1 MFFSKIKES
10 LHEQLQLLLAIAQNI
25 LAHAPSFEQIKRQ
38 LAINNEALQQS
49 LDLQQQIV
57 ELLSKAVGPA
67 EHPMMNRLD
76 NKKKDLPN

>member
-10 LHEQLQLLLAIAQNI
+10 LHEQLQLLLAVAQNI
-25 LAHAPSFEQIKRQ
+25 LAQSAALEHVKKQ

-67 EHPMMNRLD
+67 EHNPMSRVD
-76 NKKKDLPN
+76 TKKKDLPN

>member
-25 LAHAPSFEQIKRQ
+25 LAHSAAFEQVKRQ
-38 LAINNEALQQS
+38 LAAQQEALQQS

-57 ELLSKAVGPA
+57 ELLSKAIGPS
-67 EHPMMNRLD
+67 EHNPASRVD